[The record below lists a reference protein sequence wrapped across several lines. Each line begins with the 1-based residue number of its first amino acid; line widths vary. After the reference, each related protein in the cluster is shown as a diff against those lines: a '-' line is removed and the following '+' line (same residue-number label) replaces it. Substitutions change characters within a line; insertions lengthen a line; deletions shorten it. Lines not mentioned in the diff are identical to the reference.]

1 MQAPYTTRIVGLVLL
16 GTSLV
21 LTACGVGPDRVSIES
36 IRPVGDEHDR
46 GRLTHRPTIVA
57 YRSEDRTHAEILAT
71 DLPIEALDPAL
82 GFEGI
87 SGQIT
92 RVRMFA
98 VPIAGRSSLSS
109 AAANTVIQHVVI
121 NDGLLA
127 VYGGSGLFRP
137 RARPGAD
144 PLAGTLSGGTM
155 RLTRA
160 SGGLVDPIGTA
171 GVDLSLTAPLN
182 APLAALIAARLDQ
195 IIEQTASV
203 RPEVDQTDAAG
214 SESGTERGVEPG
226 P

>member
-1 MQAPYTTRIVGLVLL
+1 MKAPYTTRIVVLALL
-16 GTSLV
+16 GTCLLLAS
-21 LTACGVGPDRVSIES
+21 CGVGPDRVSIES
-36 IRPVGDEHDR
+36 IRPLGGEQVL

-57 YRSEDRTHAEILAT
+57 YRTEGRTHAEFLAT

-92 RVRMFA
+92 RVRLFA
-98 VPIAGRSSLSS
+98 IPIAGRSSLSS

-127 VYGGSGLFRP
+127 VYGGSGLLRP

-144 PLAGTLSGGTM
+144 PLSGTLSGGTL

-160 SGGLVDPIGTA
+160 SEGLIDPIGTA
-171 GVDLSLTAPLN
+171 RVNLALTAPLN
-182 APLAALIAARLDQ
+182 APLATLIAARLDQ
-195 IIEQTASV
+195 IIEQTAPV
-203 RPEVDQTDAAG
+203 RSEGDESDSTDSEVG
-214 SESGTERGVEPG
+214 VKSGP
-226 P
+226 